1 MVHTKVQIMKKYL
14 LAAIILLSGVLA
26 HAQTGQWTLLK
37 TKNKIDARG
46 ECSLIAVN
54 GKLYLVGGDG
64 PAKNIEILNPATA
77 TWSKGAVAP
86 VTMHHMQATSL
97 DSKIYVLDAFDN
109 GQYPNQIPAPYAY
122 SYDTQTD
129 QWQQLAGLPADRRR
143 GGAGAA
149 AYKGKLYLVCGIKH
163 GHNSG
168 TNNLFDE
175 YDPVTNNW
183 TALPDAPHIRDHSMA
198 VVIGDKLYAIGG
210 RNTSLHDPDNFM
222 SFFDKVVLEVDCY
235 DFKTGKWTTLAAK
248 LPQGTGG
255 GTAVNLDGKL
265 FYIGGERA
273 TATLPN
279 GPQKD
284 VYYLN
289 VADPSAQWVT
299 AAKLNKARNGVG
311 GTVLNHK
318 IYIAGG
324 AGGGPKPVVPPP
336 NGKQPSG
343 PPPNGQQPNG
353 PPQGPPPSG
362 NGDIAVEVFSLK

>member
-1 MVHTKVQIMKKYL
+1 MKSNIFYL
-14 LAAIILLSGVLA
+14 LLNVLTVVGFYSVK
-26 HAQTGQWTLLK
+26 AQTAGHWDTVK
-37 TKNKIDARG
+37 IKNNTEARG
-46 ECSLIAVN
+46 ECSLVAVDS
-54 GKLYLVGGDG
+54 KLYLIGGQGPPMTVGIYD
-64 PAKNIEILNPATA
+64 PSTS

-86 VTMHHMQATSL
+86 VTMHHFQGVGL
-97 DSKIYVLDAFDN
+97 GDKIYVLDAFDN
-109 GQYPNQIPAPYAY
+109 SPYPNQIPAAHAY
-122 SYDTQTD
+122 VYDTETDKWQT
-129 QWQQLAGLPADRRR
+129 LAGLSEDRRR

-149 AYKGKLYLVCGIKH
+149 AHGGKLYLVCGIKH

-175 YDPVTNNW
+175 YDPQTNTW
-183 TALPDAPHIRDHSMA
+183 TALPDAPRIRDHSLA
-198 VVIGDKLYAIGG
+198 VVIGDKLYAVGG

-222 SFFDKVVLEVDCY
+222 SFFDKVVLEIDCY
-235 DFKTGKWTTLAAK
+235 DFKTGEWSTLDSK
-248 LPQGTGG
+248 LPMGTGG

-273 TATLPN
+273 TADKPN

-289 VADPSAQWVT
+289 VSDPSAKWIE

-324 AGGGPKPVVPPP
+324 SESGPKPIMTP
-336 NGKQPSG
+336 NARQPGGTLSS
-343 PPPNGQQPNG
+343 PNGQQPGG
-353 PPQGPPPSG
+353 PPQGPPP
-362 NGDIAVEVFSLK
+362 GDQKAKIDLEVFSF